1 MRCPS
6 SLHPEVEPFKPAHI
20 SEKILLRLLKHP
32 SVVQELRFDEKS
44 KRSPQ
49 HFLFQRNKPA
59 EHFVLILQVA
69 PPFLRVDGPG
79 TWTLTSRAHQPPMLF
94 PFLFSRRV
102 EWRWSS
108 AKRL

>member
-1 MRCPS
+1 M
-6 SLHPEVEPFKPAHI
+6 EPFKPAHI

-32 SVVQELRFDEKS
+32 SVVQELRFDERN

-69 PPFLRVDGPG
+69 L
-79 TWTLTSRAHQPPMLF
+79 LYTS
-94 PFLFSRRV
+94 
-102 EWRWSS
+102 
-108 AKRL
+108 